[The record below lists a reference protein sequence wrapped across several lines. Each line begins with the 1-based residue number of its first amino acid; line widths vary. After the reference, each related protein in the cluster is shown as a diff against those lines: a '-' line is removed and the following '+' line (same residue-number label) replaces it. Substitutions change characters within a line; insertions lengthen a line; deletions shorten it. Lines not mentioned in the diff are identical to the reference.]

1 MHLTAVM
8 RAWARAFT
16 AQFHPRMLWLSV
28 LPFVLALVLW
38 LIALA
43 YGLQVLLD
51 LLQNWITQ
59 NPDLSS
65 WASWAS
71 LLGMLALKTLVVPF
85 FAMWLLLPLVVISAL
100 VFTTFFAMPAIN
112 KHVGQHHFTSLECRQ
127 GGSTFGSVLHA
138 TTSVG
143 LFLVLWLASLPLVF
157 LPPLNLLVQPLLWGW
172 LTYRVMTYDALS
184 LHADEQERHEL
195 LQRHRLPL
203 LLIGVVAGLA
213 GAAPGLM
220 WLGGVMALMFLP
232 LFASIAV
239 FIYVLVFVFSALW
252 FQFYCLDALQ
262 QQRQTQSLAQS

>member
-1 MHLTAVM
+1 MNLTAVL
-8 RAWARAFT
+8 RAWARAFA
-16 AQFHPRMLWLSV
+16 AQLHPRMLLLSI

-38 LIALA
+38 LVALWL
-43 YGLQVLLD
+43 GLQALLD
-51 LLQNWITQ
+51 VLQNWLTQ
-59 NPDLSS
+59 YPDLSS

-112 KHVGQHHFTSLECRQ
+112 KHVGQRHFTTLECRE
-127 GGSTFGSVLHA
+127 GGSVLGSIWHA
-138 TTSVG
+138 TSSVG
-143 LFLVLWLASLPLVF
+143 LFVLLWLASLPLVF
-157 LPPLNLLVQPLLWGW
+157 LPPLNLIVQPLLWGW

-184 LHADEQERHEL
+184 LHADEQERQQIIHE
-195 LQRHRLPL
+195 HRWPL

-220 WLGGVMALMFLP
+220 WLGGVAAMMFLP
-232 LFASIAV
+232 LLASIAV

-262 QQRQTQSLAQS
+262 QQRQKVSQT